1 MQRVW
6 SLPAGVWMALL
17 AALAAGALYE
27 SVTFYPEH
35 WSMDLYHPWGIPL
48 AHRAFGDA
56 SNPYA
61 DTARYGA
68 FIDSVAR
75 ASKND
80 ALLWVSDFWQWR
92 NPRGFIEP
100 TGTPFYYAVQ
110 AWVPANF
117 EQVHLLYTLACFC
130 AVMLAVFL
138 LARLR
143 EAPML
148 PALCI
153 VALVIHDYNPFIQDV
168 RVGNVNSV
176 QLLVLVAM
184 IAAAHRRL
192 YERHV
197 WADRAFLAVLAVFLL
212 FKPNTI
218 FIVAALAAHYLVA
231 RGARRFAIGTAVAI
245 PAALVAAAFGAYY
258 FGSPGVWLDW
268 LRYTQGANG
277 GTLVYSLVKGNTALP
292 VMLAERAGAYGPTG
306 YSVLLGA
313 AFAVALLVCA
323 SSLGRETGRVVPAF
337 RAWFADP
344 WVAASIGALA
354 MFIASPLMW
363 PHYFVFALIPI
374 AWLARPEKPLDAA
387 VACAILSYALFS
399 RLTLGPLVMAD
410 MGRLAYSVMFFSWV
424 PLLPVALVR
433 LARIARDVPAP
444 LRTA

>member
-6 SLPAGVWMALL
+6 RLPAGLWMAIL
-17 AALAAGALYE
+17 AVLTAGALHD

-35 WSMDLYHPWGIPL
+35 LSMDLYHPWGISL
-48 AHRAFGDA
+48 AQERFGGA
-56 SNPYA
+56 ANPYA
-61 DTARYGA
+61 QTERYGT
-68 FIDSVAR
+68 FLDGVAR
-75 ASKND
+75 ASDSN
-80 ALLWVSDFWQWR
+80 ALHWAGSFWQYR
-92 NPRGFIEP
+92 TSRGVEP
-100 TGTPFYYAVQ
+100 TGTPFYYASQ
-110 AWVPANF
+110 AWVPIDF
-117 EQVHLLYTLACFC
+117 DEVHLMYTLACFA

-143 EAPML
+143 GAPLL

-153 VALVIHDYNPFIQDV
+153 VMLVIDNYNPFIQDV
-168 RVGNVNSV
+168 RVGNVNSL
-176 QLLVLVAM
+176 QLLVLTAMVA
-184 IAAAHRRL
+184 AGQKHL
-192 YERHV
+192 YDRNA
-197 WADRAFLAVLAVFLL
+197 WFDRAYLAILAVFLVW
-212 FKPNTI
+212 KPNTI
-218 FIVAALAAHYLVA
+218 FIAAALAVHYLVV
-231 RGARRFAIGTAVAI
+231 RGVRRFAIGTAIAI
-245 PAALVAAAFGAYY
+245 PAALAAVAIGAWY
-258 FGSPGVWLDW
+258 FGSPAAWTDW

-277 GTLVYSLVKGNTALP
+277 GTLVYSLVRYNTALP
-292 VMLAERAGAYGPTG
+292 VLLAERAGAYGPTG
-306 YSVLLGA
+306 YAVLLGG

-363 PHYFVFALIPI
+363 PHYFVFALIPL

-399 RLTLGPLVMAD
+399 RLTLGPLVMGD

-444 LRTA
+444 PRTA